1 MSSTLIDTMKQMDD
15 IVKDKMDLIYEIS
28 LEQEAY
34 NKLYLDLRELHYCLI
49 RTIKSRY
56 EVEKI
61 QDENTFW
68 QDLKVM
74 KKGRN
79 ADIDNR

>member
-1 MSSTLIDTMKQMDD
+1 MNSTLIDTMKHMDD
-15 IVKDKMDLIYEIS
+15 IVKDKMNLIYDIS
-28 LEQEAY
+28 LENEAY
-34 NKLYLDLRELHYCLI
+34 NKLYLDLRDLHYCLI
-49 RTIKSRY
+49 RAIKSRY

-61 QDENTFW
+61 QEETTFW

-79 ADIDNR
+79 ANIDNR